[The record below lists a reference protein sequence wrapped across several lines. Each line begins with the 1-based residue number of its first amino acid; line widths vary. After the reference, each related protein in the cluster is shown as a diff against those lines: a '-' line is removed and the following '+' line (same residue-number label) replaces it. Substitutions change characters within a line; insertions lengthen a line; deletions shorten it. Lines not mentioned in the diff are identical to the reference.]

1 MLPAM
6 RALVL
11 FTVMLGASGA
21 LATGQAAGD
30 APPPAPVQWELVQPD
45 SAYPEVQL
53 KPLGVLI
60 PELQVARFGTR
71 LALASLDDA
80 PAAEQPTVEGDEA
93 VAPAEGEEG
102 AAPPVVETEDLSRFP
117 RVRGVHEE
125 SRVFWYAAGASA
137 LTSLVVRVLAFLPAV
152 IGGLLIIGVNVAVGP
167 AATLALVVG
176 LIVGL
181 SAVDAGLAALAGSLV
196 FDSLSDFY
204 DSSFFAAF
212 GGQFLGNAAALGVSG
227 LTVGFGLALIL
238 GTTILTQFIGEG
250 ITIGFT
256 VLSFFG
262 LIPAIVIGF
271 FASVALPAL
280 VGAWAISMS
289 AQPREGFKI
298 DPNWAPL
305 APRVERQRA
314 PRGDRE
320 VALFWPRLVLPGT

>member
-6 RALVL
+6 RSLV
-11 FTVMLGASGA
+11 FITVLLGASSG
-21 LATGQAAGD
+21 LATSQAAD
-30 APPPAPVQWELVQPD
+30 DPRPAPVQWALEAPD
-45 SAYPEVQL
+45 TAYPEVQL

-60 PELQVARFGTR
+60 PELQMARIGTR
-71 LALASLDDA
+71 LALADDEPAAAA
-80 PAAEQPTVEGDEA
+80 PAADASAPSEGDDA
-93 VAPAEGEEG
+93 APA
-102 AAPPVVETEDLSRFP
+102 VEDEDLSRFP

-167 AATLALVVG
+167 AATLALVVA

-227 LTVGFGLALIL
+227 LTVGFGLGLIL

-289 AQPREGFKI
+289 ASPRAGFKI

-305 APRVERQRA
+305 APQVERPAA
-314 PRGDRE
+314 PRGDRN
-320 VALFWPRLVLPGT
+320 ASLFGPKLVLPGT